1 MTSDYQAGAPTAAV
15 MNVLPAIWTDGRRRD
30 RAVTND
36 LVPLTVHVRNPLDAP
51 SPGAWAAT
59 VVLPAYNEERGLSAL
74 LPSLLEL
81 SHDRFEVVV
90 VDDGSTD
97 ATASLAESFGC
108 RVVRHVANAGKGVA
122 VRTGLTAARG
132 EKVIVMDADDTYP
145 VEAVL
150 EIINRLDDC
159 EMVVGTRTLGRKNI
173 PLFNRIGNAMLT
185 SAIRLASGSR
195 WTDPLTGLYGLR
207 RSVLERMDLRSTGF
221 SLEAEI
227 AIKSAG
233 LGLRVVDHPIAYR
246 ARAGASK
253 LHPVRDGIRIAA
265 VINSLGMQRLARSC
279 AQSIS
284 PFFR

>member
-1 MTSDYQAGAPTAAV
+1 MASDYQVGASTAAV
-15 MNVLPAIWTDGRRRD
+15 MNLPPAIWTDGRRRE
-30 RAVTND
+30 RAVSKN
-36 LVPLTVHVRNPLDAP
+36 LVPLTVHVSNPLAAP

-59 VVLPAYNEERGLSAL
+59 VVLPAYNEEIGLSAL

-81 SHDRFEVVV
+81 SHHRFEVVV

-97 ATASLAESFGC
+97 STASLAESFGC
-108 RVVRHVANAGKGVA
+108 RVVRHAVNAGKGVA
-122 VRTGLTAARG
+122 VRTGLMAARG
-132 EKVIVMDADDTYP
+132 EKVIIMDADDTYP
-145 VEAVL
+145 VDAVV
-150 EIINRLDDC
+150 EIIDRLDEC

-173 PLFNRIGNAMLT
+173 PLLNRFGNAVLS

-233 LGLRVVDHPIAYR
+233 LGLRVEDHPIAYR
-246 ARAGASK
+246 ARAGDSK
-253 LHPVRDGIRIAA
+253 LHPLRDGFRITA
-265 VINSLGMQRLARSC
+265 VVLSLGLQRLVRTILPIA
-279 AQSIS
+279 
-284 PFFR
+284 

>member
-1 MTSDYQAGAPTAAV
+1 MASDYQVGASTAAV
-15 MNVLPAIWTDGRRRD
+15 MNLPPAIWTDGRRRE
-30 RAVTND
+30 RAVSKN
-36 LVPLTVHVRNPLDAP
+36 LVPLTVHVSNPLAAP

-59 VVLPAYNEERGLSAL
+59 VVLPAYNEEIGLSAL

-81 SHDRFEVVV
+81 SHHRFEVVV

-97 ATASLAESFGC
+97 STASLAESFGC
-108 RVVRHVANAGKGVA
+108 RVVRHAVNAGKGVA
-122 VRTGLTAARG
+122 VRTGLMAARG
-132 EKVIVMDADDTYP
+132 EKVIIMDADDTYP
-145 VEAVL
+145 VDAVV
-150 EIINRLDDC
+150 EIIDRLDEC

-173 PLFNRIGNAMLT
+173 PLLNRFGNAVLS

-233 LGLRVVDHPIAYR
+233 LGLRVEDHPIVYR
-246 ARAGASK
+246 ARAGDSK
-253 LHPVRDGIRIAA
+253 LHPLRDGFRITA
-265 VINSLGMQRLARSC
+265 VVLSLGLQRLVRTILPIA
-279 AQSIS
+279 
-284 PFFR
+284 

>member
-1 MTSDYQAGAPTAAV
+1 MTSDYQAGVPTAAV
-15 MNVLPAIWTDGRRRD
+15 MNLPPAIWTNGRRRD

-36 LVPLTVHVRNPLDAP
+36 LVPFTVHVLNPLDAP

-81 SHDRFEVVV
+81 SRDRFEVVV

-97 ATASLAESFGC
+97 ATASLAEAFGC
-108 RVVRHVANAGKGVA
+108 RVVRHAANAGKGVA
-122 VRTGLTAARG
+122 VRTGLMAARG

-145 VEAVL
+145 VDAVV

-173 PLFNRIGNAMLT
+173 PLLNRFGNALLT

-207 RSVLERMDLRSTGF
+207 RSALERLDLRSTGF

-227 AIKSAG
+227 AIKSVG

-279 AQSIS
+279 VQSIA
-284 PFFR
+284 PLFR

>member
-1 MTSDYQAGAPTAAV
+1 MTSDYQVGVPTAAV
-15 MNVLPAIWTDGRRRD
+15 LTLPPAIWTDGRRRD
-30 RAVTND
+30 RPVSND
-36 LVPLTVHVRNPLDAP
+36 LVPLTVQVPNPLAAP
-51 SPGAWAAT
+51 PPGAWAAT
-59 VVLPAYNEERGLSAL
+59 VVLPAYNEEIGLSAL

-81 SHDRFEVVV
+81 SRDRFEVVV

-97 ATASLAESFGC
+97 STASLAASFGC
-108 RVVRHVANAGKGVA
+108 RVVRHAANAGKGVA
-122 VRTGLTAARG
+122 VRTGLMAARG

-145 VEAVL
+145 ADAVV

-159 EMVVGTRTLGRKNI
+159 EMVVGTRTLGRQNI
-173 PLFNRIGNAMLT
+173 PLLNRFGNAVLT

-227 AIKSAG
+227 AIKSVG
-233 LGLRVVDHPIAYR
+233 LGLRVVDHPIVYR

-253 LHPVRDGIRIAA
+253 LHPLRDGIRIAA
-265 VINSLGMQRLARSC
+265 VINALGMRRLARSC
-279 AQSIS
+279 VQSIA

>member
-1 MTSDYQAGAPTAAV
+1 MTSDYQAGMPTAAAL
-15 MNVLPAIWTDGRRRD
+15 NLPPAIWTDGRRRD
-30 RAVTND
+30 RAVTKD
-36 LVPLTVHVRNPLDAP
+36 LVPFTVHMLNPLDAP
-51 SPGAWAAT
+51 SRGAWAAT

-81 SHDRFEVVV
+81 SRDRFEVVV

-108 RVVRHVANAGKGVA
+108 RVVRHAANAGKGVA
-122 VRTGLTAARG
+122 VRTGLIAARG

-145 VEAVL
+145 VDAVV
-150 EIINRLDDC
+150 EIIDRLDDC

-173 PLFNRIGNAMLT
+173 PLLNRFGNALLT

-207 RSVLERMDLRSTGF
+207 RSALERLDLRSTGF

-233 LGLRVVDHPIAYR
+233 LGLRVVDHPIVYR

-279 AQSIS
+279 LQPIA

>member
-1 MTSDYQAGAPTAAV
+1 MASDYQVGASTAAV
-15 MNVLPAIWTDGRRRD
+15 MNVPPAIWTDGRRRE
-30 RAVTND
+30 RAVSKN
-36 LVPLTVHVRNPLDAP
+36 LVPLTVHVSNPLAAP

-59 VVLPAYNEERGLSAL
+59 VVLPAYNEEIGLSAL

-81 SHDRFEVVV
+81 SHHRFEVVV

-97 ATASLAESFGC
+97 STASLAESFGC
-108 RVVRHVANAGKGVA
+108 RVVRHAVNAGKGVA
-122 VRTGLTAARG
+122 VRTGLMAARG
-132 EKVIVMDADDTYP
+132 EKVIIMDADDTYP
-145 VEAVL
+145 VDAVV
-150 EIINRLDDC
+150 EIIDRLDEC

-173 PLFNRIGNAMLT
+173 PLLNRFGNAVLS

-233 LGLRVVDHPIAYR
+233 LGLRVEDHPIVYR
-246 ARAGASK
+246 ARAGDSK
-253 LHPVRDGIRIAA
+253 LHPLRDGFRITA
-265 VINSLGMQRLARSC
+265 VVLSLGLQRLVRTILPIA
-279 AQSIS
+279 
-284 PFFR
+284 

>member
-1 MTSDYQAGAPTAAV
+1 MASDYQVGASTAAV
-15 MNVLPAIWTDGRRRD
+15 MNVPPAIWTDGRRRQ
-30 RAVTND
+30 RAVSKN
-36 LVPLTVHVRNPLDAP
+36 LVPLTVHVSNPLAAP

-59 VVLPAYNEERGLSAL
+59 VVLPAYNEEIGLSAL

-81 SHDRFEVVV
+81 SHHRFEVVV

-97 ATASLAESFGC
+97 STASLAESFGC
-108 RVVRHVANAGKGVA
+108 RVVRHAVNAGKGVA
-122 VRTGLTAARG
+122 VRTGLMAARG
-132 EKVIVMDADDTYP
+132 EKVIIMDADDTYP
-145 VEAVL
+145 VDAVV
-150 EIINRLDDC
+150 EIIDRLDEC

-173 PLFNRIGNAMLT
+173 PLLNRFGNAVLS

-233 LGLRVVDHPIAYR
+233 LGLRVEDHPIVYR
-246 ARAGASK
+246 ARAGDSK
-253 LHPVRDGIRIAA
+253 LHPLRDGFRITA
-265 VINSLGMQRLARSC
+265 VVLSLGLQRLVRTILPIA
-279 AQSIS
+279 
-284 PFFR
+284 